1 MMGVCMK
8 RAIQILGLNI
18 DNYSLREELGFVQN
32 AFADHR
38 FRYILTVSM
47 QTLLLT
53 GTNPAVKDCVEQ
65 ADLIVVDDVEILKQA
80 KIYSNQ
86 RNREIEEQLFMKEF
100 MKRMVRSERKLFL
113 VAQTDRDVEKL
124 KKFLS
129 EKYEKLQIIGQYSIE
144 ACSGDLDHLINE
156 INSASI
162 DVVISV
168 LPSPVKEEFLNDAKN
183 KIDAKI
189 WYSIGENYALQQEQ
203 MSLGMRIRYWFHK
216 RWFKLHVNNYQE
228 TNNNEKHK

>member
-80 KIYSNQ
+80 N
-86 RNREIEEQLFMKEF
+86 LFE
-100 MKRMVRSERKLFL
+100 S
-113 VAQTDRDVEKL
+113 
-124 KKFLS
+124 KK
-129 EKYEKLQIIGQYSIE
+129 QG
-144 ACSGDLDHLINE
+144 N
-156 INSASI
+156 
-162 DVVISV
+162 
-168 LPSPVKEEFLNDAKN
+168 
-183 KIDAKI
+183 
-189 WYSIGENYALQQEQ
+189 
-203 MSLGMRIRYWFHK
+203 
-216 RWFKLHVNNYQE
+216 
-228 TNNNEKHK
+228 